1 MIKLYEY
8 GVEKLT
14 NKEFVFIIKN
24 MNSDTDLN
32 KISENLLDNEN
43 ITNVNSDISSKKIKV
58 TFDDENLDVE
68 EILSSLDMIGYPAA
82 IDKKTINVGGMTCV
96 MCTRAVTSAVS
107 KMDGVYSVHVNLVSE
122 TADVIYNPEVLT
134 IEDIGDRINSIG
146 YEYMG
151 IHDNNQ
157 INNEEVEK
165 KREQGLKEKI
175 YRIIVG
181 FVFAAILMI
190 IMYVDFGLGS
200 NKSYVSLAI
209 AIIPFIYVAYPIFK
223 SGLNAIKNL
232 TPNMDVMYVIGM
244 GVAFGASVLSTFKLL
259 GSSNFM
265 LYDTSLML
273 GAFLMFGKYLE
284 DRAKTKTSDSV
295 KDLMDLKATE
305 ATLEKTINDKTVQEK
320 VPIDDV
326 LKGNIVIVKPG
337 EKVPL
342 DGEVIQGKTYI
353 DESLVTGESVP
364 VEKNVGDNVIGGS
377 INKDGSFKFRVSN
390 TGNKTVLSQI
400 INMVQEAQNTD
411 PPIQK
416 LADKLI
422 TYFIPTILTIATIA
436 FLIWFLILGGSFVYS
451 VSIFISIVVVACP
464 CALGLA
470 IPTALTVGVGLAA
483 KDGILIKDGETLE
496 VSEQITHV
504 LLDKTGTITVG
515 QPEFSNIINYS
526 DKNDDELLKIAR
538 SLEQFSQHPISLAL
552 FNNEEKNSFDLYDV
566 DDFENISGK
575 GVKGK
580 INDEY
585 YYIGNT
591 KLIADNSI
599 EIPENIA
606 SDLRNEELDMKTS
619 VILFDNSKVLGIIS
633 VEDKIKDNSIK
644 AINELHKMGIKT
656 TMVSGDNEN
665 ASKKIAEKVGIDN
678 VVSGVLPQGKLDYVK
693 KLQDNGE
700 IVAFIGDGIN
710 DAPSLTKADVGIAI
724 GTGTDVAIESGD
736 IILINGDLL
745 NAVAGIQI
753 SKKTM
758 SRVRLNLFW
767 ALAYNVVL
775 IPVAAGIL
783 MPWNIFFR
791 PEYSAFAMALSSVT
805 VITLSLLLR
814 GYVPEVYKE

>member
-1 MIKLYEY
+1 MSNKEDTFI
-8 GVEKLT
+8 VEDMHCDACVNTITKTLT
-14 NKEFVFIIKN
+14 N
-24 MNSDTDLN
+24 
-32 KISENLLDNEN
+32 NEN
-43 ITNVNSDISSKKIKV
+43 ITNVDCNLDTKEVKV
-58 TFDDENLDVE
+58 TYDDDKVDVE
-68 EILSSLDMIGYPAA
+68 EILSSLDMIGYPAT
-82 IDKKTINVGGMTCV
+82 IKKKTINVGGMTCV

-107 KMDGVYSVHVNLVSE
+107 KMSGVYSVHVNLVSE
-122 TADVIYNPEVLT
+122 TADVIYNPKVVT
-134 IEDIGDRINSIG
+134 IDDIGDRINSIG

-151 IHDNNQ
+151 IHDNNS
-157 INNEEVEK
+157 INNEKVEA
-165 KREQGLKEKI
+165 KREKGLRQKI

-190 IMYVDFGLGS
+190 IMYADFGLGE
-200 NKSYVSLAI
+200 NKSIVSLAI

-259 GSSNFM
+259 GSSEFM

-305 ATLEKTINDKTVQEK
+305 ATLEKNIDGKVVQEK
-320 VPIDDV
+320 VNIDDV

-342 DGEVIQGKTYI
+342 DGEIIQGKSYI

-364 VEKNVGDNVIGGS
+364 VQKGVGDTVIGGS
-377 INKDGSFKFRVSN
+377 INKDGSFKFRVTN

-400 INMVQEAQNTD
+400 INMVQDAQNTD

-416 LADKLI
+416 LADRLI
-422 TYFIPTILTIATIA
+422 TYFIPIILTIAAIA
-436 FLIWFLILGGSFVYS
+436 FLIWFFVLGGSFVYS

-483 KDGILIKDGETLE
+483 KNGILIKDGETLE
-496 VSEQITHV
+496 VSEQISHV

-515 QPEFSNIINYS
+515 QPVFSNIINYS
-526 DKNDDELLKIAR
+526 DETDEEILKIAR

-552 FNNEEKNSFDLYDV
+552 FNNEEKSNFELFDV

-580 INDEY
+580 INDKY
-585 YYIGNT
+585 YYIGNI
-591 KLIADNSI
+591 KLLADNNI
-599 EIPENIA
+599 EIPENIK
-606 SDLRNEELDMKTS
+606 SDLEKEELDMKTS
-619 VILFDNSKVLGIIS
+619 VILSDENNIFGIIS
-633 VEDKIKDNSIK
+633 VEDMIKENSVK

-693 KLQDNGE
+693 KLQKDGE

-814 GYVPEVYKE
+814 GYVPEVYQDEKA